1 MSAAT
6 VRDGIEVASSL
17 LAYRRTVLP
26 AVRAGLERWEKAAA
40 SIPDPVLREAALV
53 SLREKGLNVE
63 ATAVFGILA
72 PRRRR
77 RVAVEAMTAFQVA
90 VDYLD
95 TLGEQPA
102 DDPLAN
108 GLRLH
113 TALVAALAPAGGGS
127 GAAGREG
134 DDPAEARHGGEDE
147 GWYALAA
154 HREDGGY
161 VASLVAEC
169 RRRVAA
175 LPAAPAILPAAR
187 RAAARCGEGQSH
199 THAAELGD
207 RGALR
212 RWAEDLAAPPGYA
225 WWEVAAGAS
234 SSVAAH
240 ALIAAAADPATT
252 AAEAELIDTAYFP
265 PVGALT
271 VLLDDLV
278 DRDEDAASGA
288 HNYVAYYRDA
298 TDAAHRLA
306 LLSAR
311 ARAAIAPLRRGR
323 RHAAILTGVAGF
335 YLSAPGAATGFARPA
350 AAALAEALGPSV
362 RPIVATMRRR
372 RTQTTRRSV
381 SSPEP

>member
-1 MSAAT
+1 MSVAT
-6 VRDGIEVASSL
+6 VVDGIEVASSL

-26 AVRAGLERWEKAAA
+26 TVRARLGRWEAAA
-40 SIPDPVLREAALV
+40 AAIPDPVLREAALS
-53 SLREKGLNVE
+53 SLREKGINVE

-77 RVAVEAMTAFQVA
+77 GTAVEAMTAFQVA

-102 DDPLAN
+102 ADPLAN

-113 TALVAALAPAGGGS
+113 G
-127 GAAGREG
+127 
-134 DDPAEARHGGEDE
+134 
-147 GWYALAA
+147 ALAA
-154 HREDGGY
+154 ALGEEREDAATGSPPGNEEGGWYGLGAHRDDGGY
-161 VASLVAEC
+161 LASLVAEV
-169 RRRVAA
+169 RRLVAA
-175 LPAAPAILPAAR
+175 LPAAAAVLPAAR

-207 RGALR
+207 REALR
-212 RWAEDLAAPPGYA
+212 RWAEALPAPPGYA
-225 WWEVAAGAS
+225 WWETAAGAS

-252 AAEAELIDTAYFP
+252 AAEAELIDAAYFP

-298 TDAAHRLA
+298 ADAAGRLA
-306 LLSAR
+306 LLTGR
-311 ARAAIAPLRRGR
+311 ARAAILPLHRRR

-335 YLSAPGAATGFARPA
+335 YLSDPGAETAFARPA
-350 AAALAEALGPSV
+350 AAALEAALGPSV
-362 RPIVATMRRR
+362 RPILVTMRRR
-372 RTQTTRRSV
+372 RGRKRPGGTG

>member
-1 MSAAT
+1 MVARVRAVSVAT

-26 AVRAGLERWEKAAA
+26 TVRAGLRRWEAAA
-40 SIPDPVLREAALV
+40 TGIPDPVLREAALS

-77 RVAVEAMTAFQVA
+77 DTAVEAMTAFQVA

-95 TLGEQPA
+95 TLGEHPA
-102 DDPLAN
+102 ADPLAN

-113 TALVAALAPAGGGS
+113 GALVAALEPAGARS
-127 GAAGREG
+127 DAAGG
-134 DDPAEARHGGEDE
+134 PDVAGED
-147 GWYALAA
+147 GDWYALNA
-154 HREDGGY
+154 HRHDGGY
-161 VASLVAEC
+161 LASLVAEA
-169 RRRVAA
+169 RRLVAE
-175 LPAAPAILPAAR
+175 LPAAEAILPATR

-199 THAAELGD
+199 THVAELGD
-207 RGALR
+207 REALR
-212 RWAEDLAAPPGYA
+212 RWAEALAAPPGYA
-225 WWEVAAGAS
+225 WWELAAGAS

-240 ALIAAAADPATT
+240 ALIAAGADPATT
-252 AAEAELIDTAYFP
+252 RAEAELIDAAYFP

-278 DRDEDAASGA
+278 DRDEDATAGA

-298 TDAAHRLA
+298 GDAAHRLA
-306 LLSAR
+306 LLTAR
-311 ARAAIAPLRRGR
+311 ARAAIGPLRRRR

-335 YLSAPGAATGFARPA
+335 YLSAPGAATEFAGPA
-350 AAALAEALGPSV
+350 AAALGDALGPSV

-372 RTQTTRRSV
+372 RARKR
-381 SSPEP
+381 PGGA

>member
-1 MSAAT
+1 MSVAT
-6 VRDGIEVASSL
+6 VRDGIEVAADL

-26 AVRAGLERWEKAAA
+26 TVRAGLGRWEAAA
-40 SIPDPVLREAALV
+40 AAIPDPVLREAALS

-77 RVAVEAMTAFQVA
+77 RTAVEAMTALQVA

-113 TALVAALAPAGGGS
+113 G
-127 GAAGREG
+127 
-134 DDPAEARHGGEDE
+134 
-147 GWYALAA
+147 ALAA
-154 HREDGGY
+154 ALGGESGDWYSLSAHRDDGGY
-161 VASLVAEC
+161 LASLVAEC
-169 RRRVAA
+169 RRLVAA
-175 LPAAPAILPAAR
+175 LPAAEPVLPAAR

-207 RGALR
+207 REALR
-212 RWAEDLAAPPGYA
+212 RWAETLPAPAGYT

-234 SSVAAH
+234 SSVSAH
-240 ALIAAAADPATT
+240 ALIAAAADPGTT
-252 AAEAELIDTAYFP
+252 AAEAELIDAAYFP

-278 DRDEDAASGA
+278 DREEDAASGA

-298 TDAAHRLA
+298 ADAASRLA
-306 LLSAR
+306 LLTGR
-311 ARAAIAPLRRGR
+311 ARAATRPLRRRR

-335 YLSAPGAATGFARPA
+335 YLSAPGAATEFVRPA
-350 AAALAEALGPSV
+350 AAALEEGLGPAV

-372 RTQTTRRSV
+372 RARKRLGGAG
-381 SSPEP
+381 SSPER